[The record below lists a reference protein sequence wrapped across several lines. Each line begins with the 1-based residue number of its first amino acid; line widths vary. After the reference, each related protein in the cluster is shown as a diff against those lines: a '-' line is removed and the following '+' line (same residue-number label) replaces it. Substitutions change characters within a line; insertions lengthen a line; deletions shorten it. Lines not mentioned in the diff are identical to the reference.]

1 MKWLKS
7 LSMSV
12 TGYNLGMLYLKAPF
26 DPESTANTKSYSN
39 TADFFRMP
47 SLRSLG
53 VSIKASL

>member
-1 MKWLKS
+1 
-7 LSMSV
+7 MSV

-39 TADFFRMP
+39 SADFFRMP